1 MNKISTVM
9 VAAACLIN
17 TVAFGAAKE
26 CSYSPLQQ
34 VIRTARTEE
43 DVMKLINNNVNLNIR
58 PKCGG
63 NVYQLAILR
72 GNSAVVKALIE
83 NSKLPVDV
91 SVSNT
96 DYPIPGAPKEI
107 PLAFFAAYHAP
118 SINIMQLILNAG
130 VDIMATD
137 SRGETILWYLNQN
150 PVLLNTELV
159 DQVTEK
165 LIMGASAAANA
176 EEAKAAAEKAKE
188 EKAKEEKAKEEK
200 AKEEKMKEAKKEAK
214 ESKSVAKESK
224 KEKASPGNVIEAE
237 PDAPFKPEALSESEF

>member
-1 MNKISTVM
+1 MNKISM
-9 VAAACLIN
+9 VIAAAAFLIN

-72 GNSAVVKALIE
+72 GNSSIVKALIE

-91 SVSNT
+91 LVSNT

-107 PLAFFAAYHAP
+107 PLSFFAAYHSP

-159 DQVTEK
+159 DQVTNK

-176 EEAKAAAEKAKE
+176 AEAKAEAEAAAKAEAEAAEKEAAAQAKND
-188 EKAKEEKAKEEK
+188 
-200 AKEEKMKEAKKEAK
+200 KKEAK
-214 ESKSVAKESK
+214 SRPVAKESK
-224 KEKASPGNVIEAE
+224 KEKTSAGNVIEAE
-237 PDAPFKPEALSESEF
+237 PDEPFKPESLTKSEF

>member
-1 MNKISTVM
+1 MNKISM
-9 VAAACLIN
+9 VIAAAACLIN

-43 DVMKLINNNVNLNIR
+43 DVMKLINNNVNLNIH

-72 GNSAVVKALIE
+72 GNSAVVNALIE

-91 SVSNT
+91 LVSNT

-150 PVLLNTELV
+150 PVLLNTDLV
-159 DQVTEK
+159 DHVTEK

-176 EEAKAAAEKAKE
+176 AEAKAAAEAKEQKIKEEKEKEEKEKAKARAKE
-188 EKAKEEKAKEEK
+188 EKKEVK
-200 AKEEKMKEAKKEAK
+200 
-214 ESKSVAKESK
+214 SKPVAKESK
-224 KEKASPGNVIEAE
+224 KEKAFPGNVIEAE
-237 PDAPFKPEALSESEF
+237 PDAPFKSEALSESEF

>member
-9 VAAACLIN
+9 AAAACLIN

-72 GNSAVVKALIE
+72 GNSAVVKALLE

-118 SINIMQLILNAG
+118 SINIMRLFMNAG
-130 VDIMATD
+130 MDIMATD

-159 DQVTEK
+159 DEVTDK

-188 EKAKEEKAKEEK
+188 EKVKEEK

-214 ESKSVAKESK
+214 ESKSIAKESK
-224 KEKASPGNVIEAE
+224 NKKESPGEVIEAE
-237 PDAPFKPEALSESEF
+237 PDAPFKPAEALSESEF